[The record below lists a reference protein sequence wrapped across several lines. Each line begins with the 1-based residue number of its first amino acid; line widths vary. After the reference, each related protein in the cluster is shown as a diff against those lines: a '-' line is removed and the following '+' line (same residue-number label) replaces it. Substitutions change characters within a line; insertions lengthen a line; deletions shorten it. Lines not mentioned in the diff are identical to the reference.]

1 VRAVGKLLAIDEQSV
16 QMQLAGEGAP
26 VTVLCHDATR
36 KFMVES
42 VGKGCYEVV
51 GTLQTDGAIK
61 EMNTTFFGDNFDMGM
76 YAEMA
81 KLTHAFPDI
90 F

>member
-1 VRAVGKLLAIDEQSV
+1 
-16 QMQLAGEGAP
+16 M
-26 VTVLCHDATR
+26 TVLCHDATR